1 MFKKLLT
8 NRNEE
13 TFIGVV
19 LILLLII
26 AFYNWIIALLACI
39 VISGV
44 YVLTHKTNTERNR
57 EISQLFDAIS
67 QSVDQASTY
76 AVQNLPI
83 GIAIVDMESSL
94 CWANSVFRDW
104 VGDIEDDQ
112 RLDYIMPNL
121 NIDKFWGKF
130 GYFFE
135 HIGKRY
141 YRVVYKYLQT
151 EGSEED
157 NYLILYFED
166 ITETEQQKLNCLAA
180 MPVFCDIAIDNMEE
194 VGKGMTAVQQATL
207 WTNVNNCLID
217 ALTAH
222 NAFVRSYGNDNYIA
236 CLSREALN
244 ALKEDNF
251 SFLEQIRSIHTVN
264 RIPVTVSMGI
274 AAFPEDIVTKGKA
287 NFNELADKAHSG
299 LDLALGRGGDQ
310 VVVYEEDGSAHFY
323 GGKTRSVEKNTRV
336 RARVVSQAIREL
348 IETCDL
354 VLIMGHEREDYD
366 SIGAAIGVA
375 RMAKIGGKP
384 VHIVIS
390 RQTEAISRI
399 EKEILDVPEFAGLLI
414 TADMAEVACN
424 DQTLLFIVDTHRPD
438 MTVAPQLLD
447 KTERRVVIDH
457 HRRSSDFIKKP
468 LLVYTEPSSSSTS
481 ELVTEL
487 LQYFDE
493 DPELQKIEATA
504 LYAGIVVDTKNFSVQ
519 TGVRT
524 FDAAA
529 YLRRCGADPDIV
541 RELFSSDFDSV
552 KLKARLL
559 SEARIADGIAMTS
572 CPKDVPNAQIISA
585 QVADMLVNIT
595 DVEASFTFYE
605 LPDNIIGV
613 SARSKGDINV
623 QLIMEAIGGGGHRT
637 VAGVQLKG
645 RTLIEAQ
652 NEVMD
657 AIHEVLDKRERY
669 CMKVVLLQDVK
680 N

>member
-39 VISGV
+39 VIGGV

-384 VHIVIS
+384 VHSVIS

-399 EKEILDVPEFAGLLI
+399 EKEIRDVPEFAGLLI

-657 AIHEVLDKRERY
+657 AIHEVLDKGRDT
-669 CMKVVLLQDVK
+669 V
-680 N
+680 

>member
-19 LILLLII
+19 LVLLLIV
-26 AFYNWIIALLACI
+26 AFYNWIIALLAGI
-39 VISGV
+39 VIGGV

-166 ITETEQQKLNCLAA
+166 ITETEQQKMNCLAA

-217 ALTAH
+217 ALTAY

-244 ALKEDNF
+244 TLKEDNF

-274 AAFPEDIVTKGKA
+274 AAFSEDIVTQGKA

-310 VVVYEEDGSAHFY
+310 VVVYEEDGTAHFY

-348 IETCDL
+348 IETSDL

-399 EKEILDVPEFAGLLI
+399 EKEIRDVPEFKDLLI

-572 CPKDVPNAQIISA
+572 CPKEVPNAQIISA

-595 DVEASFTFYE
+595 DVEAAFTFYE

-652 NEVMD
+652 DEVMD
-657 AIHEVLDKRERY
+657 AIHEVLDKGRDT
-669 CMKVVLLQDVK
+669 V
-680 N
+680 

>member
-13 TFIGVV
+13 TFIGVI

-39 VISGV
+39 VIGGI

-135 HIGKRY
+135 HIGNRY

-310 VVVYEEDGSAHFY
+310 VVVYEDDGSAHFY

-399 EKEILDVPEFAGLLI
+399 EKEIRDVPEFADLLI

-657 AIHEVLDKRERY
+657 AIHEVLDKGRDT
-669 CMKVVLLQDVK
+669 V
-680 N
+680 

>member
-39 VISGV
+39 VIGGV

-399 EKEILDVPEFAGLLI
+399 EKEIRDVPEFADLLI

-529 YLRRCGADPDIV
+529 YLRRWGADPDIV

-657 AIHEVLDKRERY
+657 AIHEVLDKGRDT
-669 CMKVVLLQDVK
+669 V
-680 N
+680 

>member
-39 VISGV
+39 VIGGV

-310 VVVYEEDGSAHFY
+310 VVVYEDDGSAHFY

-384 VHIVIS
+384 VHIIIS

-399 EKEILDVPEFAGLLI
+399 EKEIRDVPEFADLLI

-657 AIHEVLDKRERY
+657 AIHEVLDKGRDT
-669 CMKVVLLQDVK
+669 V
-680 N
+680 

>member
-26 AFYNWIIALLACI
+26 AFYNWIITLLACI
-39 VISGV
+39 VIGGV

-399 EKEILDVPEFAGLLI
+399 EKEIRDVPEFADLLI

-657 AIHEVLDKRERY
+657 AIHEVLDKGRDT
-669 CMKVVLLQDVK
+669 V
-680 N
+680 

>member
-39 VISGV
+39 VIGGV

-94 CWANSVFRDW
+94 CWTNSVFRDW

-399 EKEILDVPEFAGLLI
+399 EKEIRDVPEFADLLI

-657 AIHEVLDKRERY
+657 AIHEVLDKGRDT
-669 CMKVVLLQDVK
+669 V
-680 N
+680 

>member
-39 VISGV
+39 VIGGV

-399 EKEILDVPEFAGLLI
+399 EKEILDVPEFACLLI

-657 AIHEVLDKRERY
+657 AIHEVLDKGRDT
-669 CMKVVLLQDVK
+669 V
-680 N
+680 

>member
-39 VISGV
+39 VIGGV

-657 AIHEVLDKRERY
+657 AIHEVLDKGRDT
-669 CMKVVLLQDVK
+669 V
-680 N
+680 

>member
-39 VISGV
+39 VIGGV

-207 WTNVNNCLID
+207 WTNVNNCLIN

-399 EKEILDVPEFAGLLI
+399 EKEIRDVPEFADLLI

-657 AIHEVLDKRERY
+657 AIHEVLDKGRDT
-669 CMKVVLLQDVK
+669 V
-680 N
+680 

>member
-39 VISGV
+39 VIGGV

-135 HIGKRY
+135 HIGNRY

-399 EKEILDVPEFAGLLI
+399 EKEIRDVPEFKDLLI

-657 AIHEVLDKRERY
+657 AIHEVLDKGRDT
-669 CMKVVLLQDVK
+669 V
-680 N
+680 

>member
-39 VISGV
+39 VIGGV

-399 EKEILDVPEFAGLLI
+399 EKEIRDVPEFAGLLI

-605 LPDNIIGV
+605 LPENIIGV

-657 AIHEVLDKRERY
+657 AIHEVLDKGRDT
-669 CMKVVLLQDVK
+669 V
-680 N
+680 

>member
-19 LILLLII
+19 LVLLLIV
-26 AFYNWIIALLACI
+26 AFYNWIIALLAGI
-39 VISGV
+39 VIGGV

-166 ITETEQQKLNCLAA
+166 ITETEQQKMNCLAA

-236 CLSREALN
+236 CLSREVLN
-244 ALKEDNF
+244 TLKEDNF

-274 AAFPEDIVTKGKA
+274 AAFSEDIVTQGKA

-310 VVVYEEDGSAHFY
+310 VVVYEEDGTAHFY

-348 IETCDL
+348 IETSDL

-399 EKEILDVPEFAGLLI
+399 EKEIRDVPEFKDLLI

-572 CPKDVPNAQIISA
+572 CPKEVPNAQIISA

-595 DVEASFTFYE
+595 DVEAAFTFYE

-652 NEVMD
+652 DEVMD
-657 AIHEVLDKRERY
+657 AIHEVLDKGRDT
-669 CMKVVLLQDVK
+669 V
-680 N
+680 

>member
-19 LILLLII
+19 LVLLLII
-26 AFYNWIIALLACI
+26 AFYNWIIALLAGI
-39 VISGV
+39 VIGGV

-166 ITETEQQKLNCLAA
+166 ITETEQQKMNCLAA

-244 ALKEDNF
+244 TLKEDNF

-274 AAFPEDIVTKGKA
+274 AAFSEDIVTQGKA

-310 VVVYEEDGSAHFY
+310 VVVYEEDGTAHFY

-348 IETCDL
+348 IETSDL

-399 EKEILDVPEFAGLLI
+399 EKEIRDVPEFKDLLI

-572 CPKDVPNAQIISA
+572 CPKEVPNAQIISA

-595 DVEASFTFYE
+595 DVEAAFTFYE

-652 NEVMD
+652 DEVMD
-657 AIHEVLDKRERY
+657 AIHEVLDKGRDT
-669 CMKVVLLQDVK
+669 V
-680 N
+680 

>member
-39 VISGV
+39 VIGGV

-180 MPVFCDIAIDNMEE
+180 MPVFCNIAIDNMEE

-399 EKEILDVPEFAGLLI
+399 EKEIRDVPEFADLLI

-657 AIHEVLDKRERY
+657 AIHEVLDKGRDT
-669 CMKVVLLQDVK
+669 V
-680 N
+680 

>member
-19 LILLLII
+19 LVLLLIV
-26 AFYNWIIALLACI
+26 AFYNWIIALLARI
-39 VISGV
+39 VIGGV

-104 VGDIEDDQ
+104 VGDIQDDQ

-166 ITETEQQKLNCLAA
+166 ITETEQQKMNCLAA

-244 ALKEDNF
+244 TLKEDNF

-274 AAFPEDIVTKGKA
+274 AAFSEDIVTQGKA

-310 VVVYEEDGSAHFY
+310 VVVYEEDGTAHFY

-348 IETCDL
+348 IETSDL

-399 EKEILDVPEFAGLLI
+399 EKEIRDVPEFKDLLI

-524 FDAAA
+524 FDGAG

-572 CPKDVPNAQIISA
+572 CPKEVPNAQIISA

-595 DVEASFTFYE
+595 DVEAAFTFYE

-652 NEVMD
+652 DEVMD
-657 AIHEVLDKRERY
+657 AIHEVLDKGRDT
-669 CMKVVLLQDVK
+669 V
-680 N
+680 

>member
-19 LILLLII
+19 LVLLLIV
-26 AFYNWIIALLACI
+26 AFYNWIIALLAGI
-39 VISGV
+39 VIGGV

-166 ITETEQQKLNCLAA
+166 ITETEQQKMNCLAA

-244 ALKEDNF
+244 TLKEDNF

-274 AAFPEDIVTKGKA
+274 AAFSEDIVTQGKA

-310 VVVYEEDGSAHFY
+310 VVVYEEDGTAHFY

-348 IETCDL
+348 IETSDL

-399 EKEILDVPEFAGLLI
+399 EKEIRDVPEFKDLLI

-438 MTVAPQLLD
+438 MTVAPQILD

-572 CPKDVPNAQIISA
+572 CPKEVPNAQIISA

-595 DVEASFTFYE
+595 DVEAAFTFYE

-652 NEVMD
+652 DEVMD
-657 AIHEVLDKRERY
+657 AIHEVLDKGRDT
-669 CMKVVLLQDVK
+669 V
-680 N
+680 

>member
-13 TFIGVV
+13 TIIGVV
-19 LILLLII
+19 LVLLLIV
-26 AFYNWIIALLACI
+26 AFYNWIIALLAGI
-39 VISGV
+39 VIGGV

-166 ITETEQQKLNCLAA
+166 ITETEQQKMNCLAA

-244 ALKEDNF
+244 TLKEDNF

-274 AAFPEDIVTKGKA
+274 AAFSEDIVTQGKA

-310 VVVYEEDGSAHFY
+310 VVVYEEDGTAHFY

-348 IETCDL
+348 IETSDL

-399 EKEILDVPEFAGLLI
+399 EKEIRDVPEFKDLLI

-572 CPKDVPNAQIISA
+572 CPKEVPNAQIISA

-595 DVEASFTFYE
+595 DVEAAFTFYE

-652 NEVMD
+652 DEVMD
-657 AIHEVLDKRERY
+657 AIHEVLDKGRDT
-669 CMKVVLLQDVK
+669 V
-680 N
+680 

>member
-19 LILLLII
+19 LVLLLIV
-26 AFYNWIIALLACI
+26 AFYNWIIALLAGI
-39 VISGV
+39 VIGGV

-94 CWANSVFRDW
+94 CWANSIFRDW

-166 ITETEQQKLNCLAA
+166 ITETEQQKMNCLAA

-244 ALKEDNF
+244 TLKEDNF

-274 AAFPEDIVTKGKA
+274 AAFSEDIVTQGKA

-310 VVVYEEDGSAHFY
+310 VVVYEEDGTAHFY

-348 IETCDL
+348 IETSDL

-399 EKEILDVPEFAGLLI
+399 EKEIRDVPEFKDLLI

-572 CPKDVPNAQIISA
+572 CPKEVPNAQIISA

-595 DVEASFTFYE
+595 DVEAAFTFYE

-652 NEVMD
+652 DEVMD
-657 AIHEVLDKRERY
+657 AIHEVLDKGRDT
-669 CMKVVLLQDVK
+669 V
-680 N
+680 

>member
-39 VISGV
+39 VIGGV

-83 GIAIVDMESSL
+83 GVAIVDMESSL

-399 EKEILDVPEFAGLLI
+399 EKEIRDVPEFADLLI

-657 AIHEVLDKRERY
+657 AIHEVLDKGRDT
-669 CMKVVLLQDVK
+669 V
-680 N
+680 

>member
-39 VISGV
+39 VIGGV

-399 EKEILDVPEFAGLLI
+399 EKEIRDVPEFAGLLI

-559 SEARIADGIAMTS
+559 SETRIADGIAMTS

-657 AIHEVLDKRERY
+657 AIHEVLDKGRDT
-669 CMKVVLLQDVK
+669 V
-680 N
+680 

>member
-39 VISGV
+39 VIGGV

-399 EKEILDVPEFAGLLI
+399 EKEIRDVPEFADLLI

-457 HRRSSDFIKKP
+457 HRRNSDFIKKP

-657 AIHEVLDKRERY
+657 AIHEVLDKGRDT
-669 CMKVVLLQDVK
+669 V
-680 N
+680 

>member
-39 VISGV
+39 VIGGV

-151 EGSEED
+151 QGSEED

-399 EKEILDVPEFAGLLI
+399 EKEIRDVPEFADLLI

-657 AIHEVLDKRERY
+657 AIHEVLDKGRDT
-669 CMKVVLLQDVK
+669 V
-680 N
+680 

>member
-1 MFKKLLT
+1 MFKKLLS

-13 TFIGVV
+13 TFLGVI
-19 LILLLII
+19 LILVLII
-26 AFYNWIIALLACI
+26 AFYNWIIALLSCI
-39 VISGV
+39 VIGGI
-44 YVLTHKTNTERNR
+44 YVLTHKTNNERSR

-83 GIAIVDMESSL
+83 CIAIVDMESSL

-104 VGDIEDDQ
+104 VGDIDDDQ

-135 HIGKRY
+135 HIGQRY

-151 EGSEED
+151 EASEDD

-166 ITETEQQKLNCLAA
+166 ITETERQKLNCLAA
-180 MPVFCDIAIDNMEE
+180 MPVFCDIAIDNLEE
-194 VGKGMTAVQQATL
+194 VSKGMSAVQQTTL

-217 ALTAH
+217 ELTAH
-222 NAFVRSYGNDNYIA
+222 NAFVRAYGNDNYIA

-251 SFLEQIRSIHTVN
+251 SFLEKIRSIHTVN
-264 RIPVTVSMGI
+264 RIPVTVSMGV
-274 AAFPEDIVTKGKA
+274 AAFPEEVIVQGKA
-287 NFNELADKAHSG
+287 SFNELAEKAGSG

-310 VVVYEEDGSAHFY
+310 VVVFEEDGSAHFY

-336 RARVVSQAIREL
+336 RARVVAQAIREL
-348 IETCDL
+348 IETSDL

-366 SIGAAIGVA
+366 SIGAALGVA

-384 VHIVIS
+384 VHIVVS
-390 RQTEAISRI
+390 RQMEAISRI
-399 EKEILDVPEFAGLLI
+399 ASEIRGEPEFKELLI
-414 TADMAEVACN
+414 TSDMAEIACN
-424 DQTLLFIVDTHRPD
+424 EQTLLFIVDTHRPD
-438 MTVAPQLLD
+438 MTVDPRLLS

-457 HRRSSDFIKKP
+457 HRRSSDFIAKP

-493 DPELQKIEATA
+493 DIELQKIEATA

-529 YLRRCGADPDIV
+529 YLRRSGADPAIV

-552 KLKARLL
+552 KLKSRLL

-572 CPKDVPNAQIISA
+572 CPKDVPNAQIIAA
-585 QVADMLVNIT
+585 QVADMLINIT
-595 DVEASFTFYE
+595 DVEAAFTFYE
-605 LPDNIIGV
+605 LADNIIGV
-613 SARSKGDINV
+613 SARSKGEINV

-645 RTLIEAQ
+645 RTMIEAQ
-652 NEVMD
+652 SEVMD
-657 AIHEVLDKRERY
+657 AIHEILDKGRE
-669 CMKVVLLQDVK
+669 KA
-680 N
+680 